1 MTNHDSYINKTLRFL
16 SRVKWKSLFL
26 GLSVFFGILVFV
38 TLASNLGFWMVYQNS
53 IHSSLTSEIPEAE
66 VAIVPGAAVY
76 GKTPSP
82 VLMDRLECGLKLY
95 KERKVKKI
103 LLSGD
108 NGQSDYNELRPM
120 LEYML
125 SHQVKPDDIFVD
137 HAGFRTLDTLIRA
150 KEVFLVKKAIFV
162 SQSFFLPRAIYL
174 GQELEL
180 ELYGYECNLRTYK
193 KETYYIFREFS
204 ARMLAWWDIQW
215 DTPPKYLGKP
225 YPIEGSGMS
234 TWKGSIPVSL
244 PK

>member
-1 MTNHDSYINKTLRFL
+1 MTNRLAYINKTLRFL

-26 GLSVFFGILVFV
+26 GMILVFGFLSFV
-38 TLASNLGFWMVYQNS
+38 ALATNLRFWYVYQTS
-53 IHSSLTSEIPEAE
+53 VHSDLPMEIPEAE

-82 VLMDRLECGLKLY
+82 ILMDRLACGLDLY
-95 KERKVKKI
+95 ATGRVKKI

-108 NGQSDYNELRPM
+108 NGKSDYNELRPM
-120 LEYML
+120 LEFML
-125 SHQVKPDDIFVD
+125 NHKVKPEDIFVD

-174 GQELEL
+174 GKELEL
-180 ELYGYECNLRTYK
+180 ELYGFECNLRTYK
-193 KETYYIFREFS
+193 KETYYSFREFS
-204 ARMLAWWDIQW
+204 ARVLAWWDIQW

-225 YPIEGSGMS
+225 YPIEGSGVS
-234 TWKGSIPVSL
+234 TWKGSIPISSH
-244 PK
+244 K